1 MLAKIMGV
9 VLLIWGSVLAFELI
23 FPVIGGIFGIITVV
37 AIALLAAG
45 ALYMGKRWIN
55 GESIL
60 GRVIGALA
68 LIAGV
73 ILAFKAAFGVV
84 VGIFAALFLILKIGL
99 VLAMLYVGWSWLRR
113 GEFRLLGRRDY
124 A

>member
-1 MLAKIMGV
+1 MLAKILGV

-23 FPVIGGIFGIITVV
+23 FPLIGGLFDIITVA

-68 LIAGV
+68 LIAGA
-73 ILAFKAAFGVV
+73 ILAFKAALGVV
-84 VGIFAALFLILKIGL
+84 VGIFAALFLMLKIGL
-99 VLAMLYVGWSWLRR
+99 VLAMFYVGWSWLRG

>member
-1 MLAKIMGV
+1 MLAKILGV

-23 FPVIGGIFGIITVV
+23 FPVIGGLFDIITVA

-68 LIAGV
+68 LIAGA
-73 ILAFKAAFGVV
+73 ILAFKAALGVV
-84 VGIFAALFLILKIGL
+84 VGIFAALFLMLKIGL
-99 VLAMLYVGWSWLRR
+99 VLAMFYVGWSWLRR

>member
-1 MLAKIMGV
+1 MLAKILGV
-9 VLLIWGSVLAFELI
+9 VLLIWGGVLAFKLI
-23 FPVIGGIFGIITVV
+23 FPVIGGIFGMITVV

-68 LIAGV
+68 LIAGA
-73 ILAFKAAFGVV
+73 ILAFKAALVVV
-84 VGIFAALFLILKIGL
+84 VGIFSALFLMLKIAL
-99 VLAMLYVGWSWLRR
+99 VLAVLYVGWSWLQR
-113 GEFRLLGRRDY
+113 GEFRLLSRRD
-124 A
+124 

>member
-1 MLAKIMGV
+1 MLAKILGV
-9 VLLIWGSVLAFELI
+9 ALLIWGGVLAFTLI
-23 FPVIGGIFGIITVV
+23 FPVIGGIFSMITVV

-68 LIAGV
+68 LIAGA
-73 ILAFKAAFGVV
+73 ILAFKAALGVV
-84 VGIFAALFLILKIGL
+84 AGIFAALFLMLKIAL
-99 VLAMLYVGWSWLRR
+99 VLAMFYVGWSWLRR
-113 GEFRLLGRRDY
+113 GGFHLLSRSD
-124 A
+124 

>member
-1 MLAKIMGV
+1 MLAKILGV
-9 VLLIWGSVLAFELI
+9 VLLIWGGVLAFKLI
-23 FPVIGGIFGIITVV
+23 FPVIGGIFGMITVV

-68 LIAGV
+68 LIAGA
-73 ILAFKAAFGVV
+73 ILAFKAAFF
-84 VGIFAALFLILKIGL
+84 ITTYSAGL
-99 VLAMLYVGWSWLRR
+99 REAHNLTHTKVKT
-113 GEFRLLGRRDY
+113 LLPLLTMTSQPL
-124 A
+124 

>member
-1 MLAKIMGV
+1 MLAKILGV

-23 FPVIGGIFGIITVV
+23 FPVIGGIFGIITVA

-45 ALYMGKRWIN
+45 ARYMGMRWIN

-60 GRVIGALA
+60 GRAIGALA

-73 ILAFKAAFGVV
+73 ILAFKAALGVV
-84 VGIFAALFLILKIGL
+84 GGIFAAVFLMLKIGL

>member
-1 MLAKIMGV
+1 MLAKVLGV
-9 VLLIWGSVLAFELI
+9 VLLVSGVVTAFGLI
-23 FPVIGGIFGIITVV
+23 GPVIGGIFGLITVAAVGCV
-37 AIALLAAG
+37 AVG

-73 ILAFKAAFGVV
+73 ILAFKAALGAV
-84 VGIFAALFLILKIGL
+84 VGIFAALFLMLKIAF
-99 VLAMLYVGWSWLRR
+99 VLAMLYIGWSWLQR
-113 GEFRLLGRRDY
+113 GEFRLIARRDF